1 VAVSNTPEPSDVSL
15 PRAPL
20 GRFASFSTVGIIGF
34 GIDASIL
41 STLVHIFAWPHYTAR
56 ALSFA
61 AAVTGTWYLNR
72 RWVFRRTPNLARE
85 YASYFG
91 IQAAGACIN
100 LGAYAVAIAV
110 VPALARLPVVPLA
123 AGASL
128 ALLFNYSAAN
138 RWVFAA
144 TAHDARPPR

>member
-1 VAVSNTPEPSDVSL
+1 MALSDIPEPPGAGSPST
-15 PRAPL
+15 PP

-41 STLVHIFAWPHYTAR
+41 STLVHVFAWPHYTAR

-72 RWVFRRTPNLARE
+72 HWVFVRTRNLARE
-85 YASYFG
+85 YGAYFG
-91 IQAAGACIN
+91 VQAVGATIN
-100 LGAYAVAIAV
+100 LGTY
-110 VPALARLPVVPLA
+110 ALAITLVPGLSRLPVLPLA

-144 TAHDARPPR
+144 TAPDSRPPQ